1 MKFLFENWREF
12 LDEGMKGLDDI
23 PKDFYIETVCKTKTD
38 IGIMYTVKIRNV
50 KPKKS

>member
-1 MKFLFENWREF
+1 MVVDKKESLVSLKVKYPKHE
-12 LDEGMKGLDDI
+12 
-23 PKDFYIETVCKTKTD
+23 KDFYIETFCKTKTD